1 MLFSI
6 GAVIDEAQ
14 GQQDRNNYLA
24 KSNSFKAR
32 SLLALK
38 WTVIGYL
45 LTISYKSVLRAI
57 LMKKEYDNTIDTIDD
72 MLQSGRQLI
81 LWNDIA
87 LISNLVET
95 DPRTKVKEI
104 AANAEYVTHGTKI
117 PEWIVQG

>member
-1 MLFSI
+1 MI
-6 GAVIDEAQ
+6 KV
-14 GQQDRNNYLA
+14 
-24 KSNSFKAR
+24 
-32 SLLALK
+32 
-38 WTVIGYL
+38 
-45 LTISYKSVLRAI
+45 
-57 LMKKEYDNTIDTIDD
+57 EYEKTMDTIDD

-104 AANAEYVTHGTKI
+104 AANAEYVTHGRKI